1 VAHEAMSGGS
11 IDLQPWCYNHSMY
24 TSQPASPKPDIK
36 RLLELQKLSLAL
48 RAVDRMVYIPPGLK
62 VAENNIEHSF
72 SLAMMSWFLAPHFP
86 NLDVSKLTQLC
97 LAHDMLEVYCGDTFS
112 FDDQAVM
119 GQKDREAIAITK
131 LKKEWADFPAL
142 NQAIDEFEK
151 GETDEAKFVQ
161 ALDKLQSALMDY
173 LSEGRAWHT
182 LGITFDKWVATK
194 DKAILISPEVTE
206 YYHQLKDILVKNP
219 QLFPAAQ

>member
-1 VAHEAMSGGS
+1 MNAT
-11 IDLQPWCYNHSMY
+11 QQ
-24 TSQPASPKPDIK
+24 TSPKPDIE
-36 RLLELQKLSLAL
+36 RLVELQKLLL
-48 RAVDRMVYIPPGLK
+48 TLGTIDRMVYIPPSLE

-86 NLDVSKLTQLC
+86 DLDVSKLTQLC

-112 FDDQAVM
+112 FDDEAVM
-119 GQKDREAIAITK
+119 GQKDREAVAVDK

-161 ALDKLQSALMDY
+161 AIDKLQSALMDY
-173 LSEGRAWHT
+173 LSEGRAWHK
-182 LGITFDKWVATK
+182 LGITFDKWVAAK
-194 DKAILISPEVTE
+194 DKAILISPEVAE
-206 YYHQLKDILVKNP
+206 YYYQLKDILVKNP
-219 QLFPAAQ
+219 HFFPAAH